1 MDNLPEDNHE
11 FVPDP
16 FLPNNTQHP
25 IDSSPSMGTSLGGEP
40 SYTSD
45 PSVLLKYIN
54 EMLMEE
60 DLEARP
66 RIFQDSLALEAAEK
80 SFYEVL
86 GQEDHPLTD
95 QNNECPDALVAGNS
109 RTHISNSYSVADN
122 LIKSSWSHDQGE
134 SNSFCIQTSLIDS
147 QSENLLLPNSFSEM
161 HSFAQDKGGMGIAV
175 KSIRH
180 GKYEVFDLESIP
192 PVPPKYT
199 QGMVGKQEKS
209 YTSPSGS
216 RGNKNHQR
224 EDTDNLEEGRSNKHS
239 LVDAGEVDSEL
250 LEKFDKIL
258 CCPGGDSESAS
269 SALHKSGG
277 NGGRKKLQ
285 HNNHSKGSHGK
296 TMLSKNEGKKGV
308 IVDFWGL
315 LTQCAQ
321 AVASSDQKTA
331 NELLNQIRQHSSPL
345 GDRHQRLAHYFA
357 NALEA
362 RLAGTRIPV
371 YTALESNGTSV
382 ADYIKAYQLCITVC
396 PFKRMSN
403 FFANQTIRKLA
414 EAQKATTL
422 HIIDFG
428 ILYGLQWPCLIQ
440 RLSIIPGGPLKL
452 RITGIELPQ
461 PGFRPAERIEETGR
475 RLENY
480 CKRINVPFEY
490 NAIAQ
495 KWETIRLEDLKID
508 RDELTVVNCM
518 YRLKNIPDETVAI
531 NCPRDIVLN
540 LIKRINPDLFV
551 HGVVN
556 GAYNA
561 PFFLTRFREALFH
574 YSALFDMFD
583 ATMPREDHQRLQFEE
598 EGIGR
603 GAMNVIACEGLERV
617 ERPETFDRWEVRTL
631 RAGFRQLP
639 IDEEV
644 VLVAKKAVKSEYHKD
659 FVIYKDGQ
667 WMLQGWKGRIN
678 YAISCWKPA

>member
-1 MDNLPEDNHE
+1 MDNLPEYNHE

-25 IDSSPSMGTSLGGEP
+25 VDSSPSIGTSLGGEP

-45 PSVLLKYIN
+45 PSALLEYVN

-60 DLEARP
+60 DSEARP
-66 RIFQDSLALEAAEK
+66 CMLQDSLALKAAEK

-86 GQEDHPLTD
+86 GQGDHPLTNQD
-95 QNNECPDALVAGNS
+95 NECPDAVVAGNS
-109 RTHISNSYSVADN
+109 RTHISNSYYVADN
-122 LIKSSWSHDQGE
+122 LIKSNWSHDQGE
-134 SNSFCIQTSLIDS
+134 SNSFCIQTSVIDS
-147 QSENLLLPNSFSEM
+147 QSENLLLPDSFSET
-161 HSFAQDKGGMGIAV
+161 HSFAQVKGGMGIAV
-175 KSIRH
+175 ESIRH

-192 PVPPKYT
+192 PVPPKYPR
-199 QGMVGKQEKS
+199 GMVSKQEKS

-216 RGNKNHQR
+216 KGNKNHQR

-258 CCPGGDSESAS
+258 RCPVGDSESAS
-269 SALHKSGG
+269 R
-277 NGGRKKLQ
+277 RKRLQ

-296 TMLSKNEGKKGV
+296 TMLPKHEGKKGV
-308 IVDFWGL
+308 VVDFWGL

-321 AVASSDQKTA
+321 AVASSDQKTS

-345 GDRHQRLAHYFA
+345 GDRYQRLAHYFA

-362 RLAGTRIPV
+362 RLAGTRIPI
-371 YTALESNGTSV
+371 YTPLESNGTSV
-382 ADYIKAYQLCITVC
+382 ANYLKAYQPFKTVC

-403 FFANQTIRKLA
+403 FFANRTIRKLA
-414 EAQKATTL
+414 EARKATTL

-440 RLSIIPGGPLKL
+440 RLSIRPGGPLKI

-461 PGFRPAERIEETGR
+461 PGFWPAERVEETGCQ
-475 RLENY
+475 LENY
-480 CKRINVPFEY
+480 CKRIN
-490 NAIAQ
+490 
-495 KWETIRLEDLKID
+495 WETIRLEDLKID

-518 YRLKNIPDETVAI
+518 SRLESIPDETMAI
-531 NCPRDIVLN
+531 YCPRDIVLN
-540 LIKRINPDLFV
+540 LIKRINPDLFM

-561 PFFLTRFREALFH
+561 PFFLTRFREALFF
-574 YSALFDMFD
+574 YSALFDMLD
-583 ATMPREDHQRLQFEE
+583 ATMPREDHQRLQFEKE
-598 EGIGR
+598 RIGR
-603 GAMNVIACEGLERV
+603 DAMNAIACEGQ
-617 ERPETFDRWEVRTL
+617 DL

-639 IDEEV
+639 IDEEA

-667 WMLQGWKGRIN
+667 WMLQGWKGRII
-678 YAISCWKPA
+678 YASSCWKPA

>member
-40 SYTSD
+40 SYTTD

-66 RIFQDSLALEAAEK
+66 CMLQEILALQAAEK

-161 HSFAQDKGGMGIAV
+161 HSFAQVKGGMGIAV

-199 QGMVGKQEKS
+199 QGMLGKQEKS

-216 RGNKNHQR
+216 RGIKNHQR
-224 EDTDNLEEGRSNKHS
+224 EDTDNLEEGRSKKHS

-258 CCPGGDSESAS
+258 HCLGGDSESAS

-296 TMLSKNEGKKGV
+296 TTLSKNKGKKGV
-308 IVDFWGL
+308 VVDFWGL

-321 AVASSDQKTA
+321 CVAISDRKTA
-331 NELLNQIRQHSSPL
+331 NELLKQIRQHSSPL
-345 GDRHQRLAHYFA
+345 GDRNQRLAHYFA

-362 RLAGTRIPV
+362 RLAVTRIPV
-371 YTALESNGTSV
+371 YTPFESNWTSV
-382 ADYIKAYQLCITVC
+382 ADYLKAFQLYITVC

-403 FFANQTIRKLA
+403 FFANQTIGKLA
-414 EAQKATTL
+414 EARKATTL

-428 ILYGLQWPCLIQ
+428 SLYGLQWPCLIQ
-440 RLSIIPGGPLKL
+440 RLSIIPGGPPKI
-452 RITGIELPQ
+452 RITRIELPH
-461 PGFRPAERIEETGR
+461 PGFRPTGRIEETGR

-508 RDELTVVNCM
+508 RDELTVVNCLC
-518 YRLKNIPDETVAI
+518 RLKNIPDETVAI

-561 PFFLTRFREALFH
+561 PFFLTRFREALF
-574 YSALFDMFD
+574 YYYALFDMFD
-583 ATMPREDHQRLQFEE
+583 ATMPCEDHQRLQLEKE
-598 EGIGR
+598 RIGR
-603 GAMNVIACEGLERV
+603 DAMNVIACEGLERV
-617 ERPETFDRWEVRTL
+617 ERPETYDKWEVRNL

-639 IDEEV
+639 IDEEA

-667 WMLQGWKGRIN
+667 WMLQGWKGRIL

>member
-16 FLPNNTQHP
+16 FLPNSTQHP
-25 IDSSPSMGTSLGGEP
+25 IDSSPSIGTSVGGEP

-60 DLEARP
+60 DSEARP
-66 RIFQDSLALEAAEK
+66 CMLQDSLALQAAEK

-86 GQEDHPLTD
+86 GQEDHPLTNQD
-95 QNNECPDALVAGNS
+95 NECPDALVAGNS
-109 RTHISNSYSVADN
+109 RTHISNSYYVADN
-122 LIKSSWSHDQGE
+122 LI
-134 SNSFCIQTSLIDS
+134 N
-147 QSENLLLPNSFSEM
+147 
-161 HSFAQDKGGMGIAV
+161 
-175 KSIRH
+175 
-180 GKYEVFDLESIP
+180 IP

-199 QGMVGKQEKS
+199 WGMVGKQEKS

-224 EDTDNLEEGRSNKHS
+224 EDTDNLEEGRSKKHS
-239 LVDAGEVDSEL
+239 LVDDGEVDSKL

-258 CCPGGDSESAS
+258 HCPGGDSTTAS
-269 SALHKSGG
+269 R
-277 NGGRKKLQ
+277 RKKLQ
-285 HNNHSKGSHGK
+285 HNDHSKGAHGK
-296 TMLSKNEGKKGV
+296 TTLSKNEGKKGV

-321 AVASSDQKTA
+321 YVASSDQKTA
-331 NELLNQIRQHSSPL
+331 NELLKQIRQHSSPL
-345 GDRHQRLAHYFA
+345 GDRNQRLAHYFA

-371 YTALESNGTSV
+371 YTPVESNGTSV
-382 ADYIKAYQLCITVC
+382 ADYLKAIQLFMTVC
-396 PFKRMSN
+396 PFKRVSY
-403 FFANQTIRKLA
+403 FFASQTIGKLA

-440 RLSIIPGGPLKL
+440 RLSIIPGGPLKIC
-452 RITGIELPQ
+452 ITGIELPQ
-461 PGFRPAERIEETGR
+461 PGFRPAER
-475 RLENY
+475 
-480 CKRINVPFEY
+480 

-518 YRLKNIPDETVAI
+518 CRLKNIPDETVAI

-561 PFFLTRFREALFH
+561 PFFLTRFREALFFF
-574 YSALFDMFD
+574 SALFDMFD
-583 ATMPREDHQRLQFEE
+583 ATMPYEDHQRLQFEKE
-598 EGIGR
+598 RIGR
-603 GAMNVIACEGLERV
+603 DAMNVIACEGLER
-617 ERPETFDRWEVRTL
+617 VRTL

-639 IDEEV
+639 IDEEA
-644 VLVAKKAVKSEYHKD
+644 VLVAKKAVKSEYRKD

-667 WMLQGWKGRIN
+667 WMLQGWKGRII